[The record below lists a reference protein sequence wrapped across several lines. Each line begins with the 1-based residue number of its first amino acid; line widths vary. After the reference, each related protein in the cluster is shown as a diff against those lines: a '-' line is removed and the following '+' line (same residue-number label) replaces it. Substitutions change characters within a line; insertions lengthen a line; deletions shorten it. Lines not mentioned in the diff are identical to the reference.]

1 MQKILLTE
9 EIDQLSQYIDD
20 LIIKN
25 IKNKQIDKFE
35 CHSNGY
41 LLSFNWYDILNIA
54 EEPTQVIIY
63 FTDDDLFFL
72 CEDEQCF
79 AKVKAMVKEQPT
91 DEKTLYN
98 FFIDLIKGD
107 TDYLE
112 ELEELITDTE
122 DSLLTSRKK
131 ECTTEILSYR
141 RLLLR
146 LKRYYEQLNKIFEG
160 LNENENGLISQE
172 HLRYFRI
179 LDGRI
184 DRLFAHV
191 LNLRDYVT
199 QVREAYQ
206 AQIDIEQNS
215 LMKTF
220 TVVTAIFMPL
230 TLLVGWYGMNLQM
243 PEFTWS
249 FGYPIVIGASLL
261 IVIVCLIFFKHKKW
275 F

>member
-1 MQKILLTE
+1 MYKIILA
-9 EIDQLSQYIDD
+9 DQVDELSPYIEDH
-20 LIIKN
+20 IIRN

-35 CHSNGY
+35 CHLNGY
-41 LLSFNWYDILNIA
+41 LLSFYWYDILNITQ
-54 EEPTQVIIY
+54 EPIQVIIY

-72 CEDEQCF
+72 CENEECLN
-79 AKVKAMVKEQPT
+79 KVKAMVKEET
-91 DEKTLYN
+91 SDEKTLYS
-98 FFIDLIKGD
+98 FFIALINGD

-122 DSLLTSRKK
+122 DNLLTSHKK
-131 ECTTEILSYR
+131 ECTADILGYR

-160 LNENENGLISQE
+160 LVDNENDIISEE

-220 TVVTAIFMPL
+220 TVVTAIFLPL
-230 TLLVGWYGMNLQM
+230 TLLVGWYGMNLKM
-243 PEFTWS
+243 PEFTWN
-249 FGYPIVIGASLL
+249 FGYPMVIGISIL
-261 IVIVCLIFFKHKKW
+261 IVIVCIICFKHKKW